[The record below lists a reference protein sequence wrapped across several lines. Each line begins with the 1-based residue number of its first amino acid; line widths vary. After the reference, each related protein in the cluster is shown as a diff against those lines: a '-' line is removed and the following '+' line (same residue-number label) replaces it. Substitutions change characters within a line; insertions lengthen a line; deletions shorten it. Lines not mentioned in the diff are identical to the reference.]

1 MEKKIIKKI
10 ELDDTIAEINR
21 RNWGHS
27 ALLGGRRDERSGME
41 FWDYIITFEDD
52 TFYKMTRIA
61 PVEHEYGHGLN
72 VGDTVTFII
81 KGDRIQKVKKEET
94 NG

>member
-10 ELDDTIAEINR
+10 ENDDSIAEINR

-27 ALLGGRRDERSGME
+27 EILGGRRDERSGMS

-52 TFYKMTRIA
+52 TVYKMTRTRPI
-61 PVEHEYGHGLN
+61 ESESNGFN

-81 KGDRIQKVKKEET
+81 KEDRIQKVKPVT
-94 NG
+94 NK